1 MLDNQSLLKQNW
13 KKLDPLL
20 KLMFLERVNQYNNG
34 KDFLY
39 KENLFS
45 LKHELKWG
53 RKTQVS
59 YINSLYKD
67 LFKLLQDI
75 NDNIKIKISNF
86 SNECYLTHHLFPE
99 IKARQ
104 YYALEII

>member
-1 MLDNQSLLKQNW
+1 MRPENPGLI
-13 KKLDPLL
+13 
-20 KLMFLERVNQYNNG
+20 
-34 KDFLY
+34 Y
-39 KENLFS
+39 KFFIQRFIQAFTN
-45 LKHELKWG
+45 
-53 RKTQVS
+53 V
-59 YINSLYKD
+59 
-67 LFKLLQDI
+67 